1 MSNVINRNMKFNVD
15 LSPIHDLISKIDGE
29 IIRLVD
35 NTRNRVFSDIDI
47 SCIPCDIPQWILDA
61 GHAQEC
67 GMAKNAFEKLVKE
80 NNNYVTNKYLYFQD
94 CDALLF
100 ALQNRFTVV
109 GTLIEEVYK
118 QLSRHADIEDNT
130 FNAAIISDDTSIHT
144 HVCLNSLIINLASS
158 CDLMTKVAFELEAIP
173 NLDFTKYP
181 KKASANITYG
191 KSTNLKDALKQPDT
205 YFAQPRP
212 VPINKVETLRDE
224 LIHNGSL
231 DYFYNV
237 YSVMLEEEFVDFVLC
252 PDMDS
257 DGQFVSYNGRKKFY
271 SKDCKTFNEVLPL
284 MVSDVLFLALNTL
297 QLLNSY
303 YSTPYY
309 SNEADN
315 GKYDDVAGQW
325 LKSELK
331 VVKEISEGEKTS
343 GIRPSGLN

>member
-1 MSNVINRNMKFNVD
+1 MKFDID
-15 LSPIHDLISKIDGE
+15 LTLVHNLISKIDDE

-47 SCIPCDIPQWILDA
+47 KYIPCAIPQWIIDA

-67 GMAKNAFEKLVKE
+67 SIEKSIFEKLVKD
-80 NNNYVTNKYLYFQD
+80 NNNYVTNKYLYFHD

-100 ALQNRFTVV
+100 ALQNRFTIV

-118 QLSRHADIEDNT
+118 QLSRHADIEEGT
-130 FNAAIISDDTSIHT
+130 FNAAVLSDDTSIHT
-144 HVCLNSLIINLASS
+144 HACLNSLIINLASS
-158 CDLMTKVAFELEAIP
+158 CDIMTKVAFELEAIP
-173 NLDFTKYP
+173 GLDFSKYP
-181 KKASANITYG
+181 KKVSANILYG
-191 KSTNLKDALKQPDT
+191 KCTNLPDALKQPNT

-212 VPINKVETLRDE
+212 VAIKRIETLRDE

-237 YSVMLEEEFVDFVLC
+237 YSVMLEEEFLNFVLC

-284 MVSDVLFLALNTL
+284 MVSDVLILALNTL
-297 QLLNSY
+297 QLLDGH

-309 SNEADN
+309 SNKADE
-315 GKYDDVAGQW
+315 GRYDDVAKQW
-325 LKSELK
+325 WKSGIKVLKEM
-331 VVKEISEGEKTS
+331 SEGEQTS
-343 GIRPSGLN
+343 